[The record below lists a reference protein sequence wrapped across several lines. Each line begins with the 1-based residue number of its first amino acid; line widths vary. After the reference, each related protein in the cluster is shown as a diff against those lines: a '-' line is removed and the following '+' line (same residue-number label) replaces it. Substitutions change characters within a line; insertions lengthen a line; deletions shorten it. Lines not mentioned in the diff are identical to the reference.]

1 MDKVSDKNVEFVT
14 ENFTA
19 LIKSVQLLEMYQ
31 NAITEEAKSVVSEV
45 LPDIHIATGINNW
58 KGYYKAIHLM
68 PGCWGQGK
76 TGITLVY
83 RPSEDGRDEA
93 EFSMYMDGYIQMITL
108 KLMH

>member
-58 KGYYKAIHLM
+58 KGVMTPTY
-68 PGCWGQGK
+68 
-76 TGITLVY
+76 
-83 RPSEDGRDEA
+83 
-93 EFSMYMDGYIQMITL
+93 
-108 KLMH
+108 

>member
-1 MDKVSDKNVEFVT
+1 
-14 ENFTA
+14 
-19 LIKSVQLLEMYQ
+19 
-31 NAITEEAKSVVSEV
+31 

-83 RPSEDGRDEA
+83 RPSEDGQMKL
-93 EFSMYMDGYIQMITL
+93 SSTYMDGYIQMITPEV
-108 KLMH
+108 MH

>member
-45 LPDIHIATGINNW
+45 LPDIHIATGINN
-58 KGYYKAIHLM
+58 
-68 PGCWGQGK
+68 
-76 TGITLVY
+76 
-83 RPSEDGRDEA
+83 
-93 EFSMYMDGYIQMITL
+93 
-108 KLMH
+108 